1 MTCHNYLLVI
11 MDVWIPTE
19 RAAEGMKDTDKPRD
33 KVSGFVQREKT
44 FFDDIRNSLEK
55 AVKQSAVFEEKRR
68 RDSSMVKTRWR
79 WVHCINL
86 KDIAVD
92 LSLEYLAPQEG
103 QNLEWQRKGTNLRLP
118 QWGQPYMA
126 PP

>member
-33 KVSGFVQREKT
+33 KVSGFVQGEKT

-55 AVKQSAVFEEKRR
+55 AVKQSVVFEEK
-68 RDSSMVKTRWR
+68 
-79 WVHCINL
+79 
-86 KDIAVD
+86 A
-92 LSLEYLAPQEG
+92 AEG
-103 QNLEWQRKGTNLRLP
+103 FVNGEDEMAMGTL
-118 QWGQPYMA
+118 Y
-126 PP
+126 